1 MGASLSSS
9 QSPPILFRARLRA
22 FVSISRVILMGFCC
36 LVMSGLGLV
45 AGSGSSLFSAAGVVV

>member
-1 MGASLSSS
+1 MTKRLVQGADSVPLCN
-9 QSPPILFRARLRA
+9 
-22 FVSISRVILMGFCC
+22 VILMGFCC